1 MVTEKEIHS
10 AFDVL
15 DRCTTALETQV
26 NADASER
33 AEVEAAKAGLLA
45 SGVIDGKN
53 AEIRE
58 GQIKT
63 QLAHRYESLA
73 ISQQELARRRTAL
86 ARAQIEVDRVKTLL
100 RLMEVLKP

>member
-1 MVTEKEIHS
+1 MVTEKGIHS

-15 DRCTTALETQV
+15 ERCTILLEVQV
-26 NADASER
+26 NADATERSEF
-33 AEVEAAKAGLLA
+33 EAAKADLLA

-58 GQIKT
+58 AQIKT
-63 QLAHRYESLA
+63 QLAHRYEALA

-86 ARAQIEVDRVKTLL
+86 TRAQIEVDRAKTLL
-100 RLMEVLKP
+100 RLMEILKP

>member
-10 AFDVL
+10 AFDML
-15 DRCTTALETQV
+15 DRCTTLLEQQV
-26 NADASER
+26 NVDATERSEFEAVKAD
-33 AEVEAAKAGLLA
+33 LLA

-58 GQIKT
+58 AQVKT
-63 QLAHRYESLA
+63 QLAHRYETLA